1 MYVICWVFEVFD
13 VDEML
18 KLING
23 ESRICE
29 IGDLEVVVSEEVD
42 DCGFI
47 DVEDRDFMD
56 VVDVILVLFILVSN
70 C

>member
-1 MYVICWVFEVFD
+1 MFEVFD

-23 ESRICE
+23 ESRVCE
-29 IGDLEVVVSEEVD
+29 IGDLEVVVNEVD